1 MVESYKTTYRD
12 NVNLAGPLRIS
23 PIVGL
28 KSCNTRLQEAKV
40 IAMENQK
47 TKIDQLKRSFP

>member
-1 MVESYKTTYRD
+1 MVESYKTTYRH
-12 NVNLAGPLRIS
+12 NVNLAGLLRIS

-47 TKIDQLKRSFP
+47 TKIDQLKRSFL

>member
-1 MVESYKTTYRD
+1 VVESYKTTYRD